1 MKNIWLIQAETN
13 LHVGNESSIT
23 AGLIDKMVQRDVLT
37 TIPCINA
44 SSLKGAMSE
53 YATYETNLTADDR
66 IAIFGSDK
74 KNENKETAKGQC
86 SFFDAQLMLL
96 PVQDDYSLYRLVTSK
111 EVIENFLAFAKAVG
125 VKMEKEEFLDQLKS
139 VDSKHF
145 VCDEK
150 KFEPVKAFKEH
161 CDDDEL
167 PIIAR
172 NNLQGNG
179 NLWYEQV
186 VPRKAVFATVIDSD
200 DWIGGK
206 LDNFNG
212 TIIQIGANATIGQG
226 YCRFHKLEN
235 KK

>member
-44 SSLKGAMSE
+44 NSLKGAMSE

-66 IAIFGSDK
+66 IAVFGSDK
-74 KNENKETAKGQC
+74 KNENKETAKGLC

-96 PVQDDYSLYRLVTSK
+96 PVQDDNKLYKLVTSK
-111 EVIENFLAFAKAVG
+111 EVIENFLSLAKAVG
-125 VKMEKEEFLDQLKS
+125 VKMDINEFLNHLKNIDNEHFDCDAKEFES
-139 VDSKHF
+139 V
-145 VCDEK
+145 E
-150 KFEPVKAFKEH
+150 AFKEH
-161 CDDDEL
+161 CDDDAL

-200 DWIGGK
+200 DKVGSK
-206 LDNFNG
+206 LDIFNG
-212 TIIQIGANATIGQG
+212 KIIQIGANATIGQG

-235 KK
+235 KQ

>member
-66 IAIFGSDK
+66 IAVFGSDK
-74 KNENKETAKGQC
+74 KNENKETAKGLC

-96 PVQDDYSLYRLVTSK
+96 PVQDDNKLYKLVTSK
-111 EVIENFLAFAKAVG
+111 EVIDNFLSLAKAVG
-125 VKMEKEEFLDQLKS
+125 VKMDINEFLNHLKNIDKEHFACDATEFES
-139 VDSKHF
+139 V
-145 VCDEK
+145 E
-150 KFEPVKAFKEH
+150 AFKEH
-161 CDDDEL
+161 CDDDAL

-200 DWIGGK
+200 KVGSK
-206 LDNFNG
+206 LDIFNG
-212 TIIQIGANATIGQG
+212 KIIQIGANATIGQG

-235 KK
+235 KQ